1 METLT
6 ILFMLY
12 LEDAFLPCLK
22 GENVSEITCNH
33 CVKRLKIW
41 DTFSS
46 IILMYFTNRNVALVE
61 QQQKKKK
68 NHTVNK
74 NCNTYETDTRQS
86 KWFYCSLLHFHD
98 WYACWTKY

>member
-1 METLT
+1 MWRNYNIKSYGILT
-6 ILFMLY
+6 ILFMFY

-46 IILMYFTNRNVALVE
+46 IILMYFTNHNVALVE
-61 QQQKKKK
+61 QNMYNATQEKR
-68 NHTVNK
+68 NEEVNK
-74 NCNTYETDTRQS
+74 
-86 KWFYCSLLHFHD
+86 
-98 WYACWTKY
+98 